1 MALSKETVSRKKI
14 CVLMSL
20 TSASVLQMRTAL
32 EQLQGPQPVDVRLMK
47 KRTGE
52 QYSSEERSSF
62 LSALDL

>member
-52 QYSSEERSSF
+52 RYSSEERSSF

>member
-1 MALSKETVSRKKI
+1 MVLSKETVSRKKI